1 MANGVNQRRW
11 LTVIFCLYFLLAVG
25 YSLLMPIWEAPD
37 EGAHFHL
44 AWYLA
49 RKDQYATEEKNYEA
63 AQPRGYY
70 YFGSVIIRVLDKINP
85 DFSDYTYPRE
95 FKYNIRIPERRFDW
109 NAENYR
115 FLLGVYMLRWVNILF
130 GALALWLNWKA
141 FQVIAPDSPWLRM
154 AALALMALTPQYLH
168 IMSSVNNDTFGTV
181 AGTLLFY
188 LTIQIVS
195 RSQRSDDSATLAPH
209 CVRCSAGERPG
220 GVSRSGQPAT
230 EVATTFFS
238 LLTVILAIIL
248 PLTTKLTVLPVS
260 AAVLLI
266 IAVKWFFGFRQRK
279 WLIISGLVILVC
291 AAFLYVFFPETIR
304 TAESELTWRLFGLR
318 KKGVDIEY
326 LITITNQILQTYW
339 GKVGWLAVG
348 LPAWVVNS
356 LTALGVVGAGIH
368 IYKLIT
374 WKTKEP
380 QFNVWAAILLIALF
394 TILAVARNGLTTG
407 ATQGRL
413 LFPAIGALSILMLSG
428 WHDVLPERY
437 QSRLPWIVIALML
450 LLTIALWMLGIVPV
464 YFQPFL
470 D

>member
-1 MANGVNQRRW
+1 MANGVNERRW

-70 YFGSVIIRVLDKINP
+70 YFGSVIIRALDKINP

-115 FLLGVYMLRWVNILF
+115 FLLGVYILRWVNILF
-130 GALALWLNWKA
+130 GALALGLNWKA
-141 FQVIAPDSPWLRM
+141 FQLIAPGSPWMRIT
-154 AALALMALTPQYLH
+154 ALALMALTPQYLH

-181 AGTLLFY
+181 AGALLFY
-188 LTIQIVS
+188 LVIRVIKEP
-195 RSQRSDDSATLAPH
+195 ANWLA
-209 CVRCSAGERPG
+209 
-220 GVSRSGQPAT
+220 
-230 EVATTFFS
+230 
-238 LLTVILAIIL
+238 LLTLVLAIIL
-248 PLTTKLTVLPVS
+248 PLITKLTVLPVS

-266 IAVKWFFGFRQRK
+266 IAWKWFFGFRQRR

-291 AAFLYVFFPETIR
+291 AGLLYVLFPETIR
-304 TAESELTWRLFGLR
+304 MAENEITWRLFGLR
-318 KKGVDIEY
+318 KKGVDLEY
-326 LITITNQILQTYW
+326 LITITSQILQTYW

-356 LTALGVVGAGIH
+356 LTGLGFVGAAIQVYRL
-368 IYKLIT
+368 IKL
-374 WKTKEP
+374 KTKEP
-380 QFNVWAAILLIALF
+380 QFTLWAATLLIALF

-428 WHDVLPERY
+428 WHDMLPEQY
-437 QSRLPWIVIALML
+437 QRKLPLFVIILMFL
-450 LLTIALWMLGIVPV
+450 LSITLWVFGIVPV

>member
-1 MANGVNQRRW
+1 MANGVNERRW
-11 LTVIFCLYFLLAVG
+11 LRVIFCLYFLLAVG

-49 RKDQYATEEKNYEA
+49 RKDRYDTEEKNYEA
-63 AQPRGYY
+63 RQPRAYY
-70 YFGSVIIRVLDKINP
+70 YFGSVIIRALDKINP
-85 DFSDYTYPRE
+85 DFSDYTYPHE

-141 FQVIAPDSPWLRM
+141 FQVLAPDSPWLRI

-181 AGTLLFY
+181 AGALLFY
-188 LTIQIVS
+188 LAIRV
-195 RSQRSDDSATLAPH
+195 LK
-209 CVRCSAGERPG
+209 E
-220 GVSRSGQPAT
+220 PANWQ
-230 EVATTFFS
+230 A
-238 LLTVILAIIL
+238 LLTIILAIIL

-266 IAVKWFFGFRQRK
+266 IAVKWFFSFRGKR

-291 AAFLYVFFPETIR
+291 LGLLYVFFPETLQ
-304 TAESELTWRLFGLR
+304 TASSEITWRLLGLR
-318 KKGVDIEY
+318 KKGVDLEY
-326 LITITNQILQTYW
+326 LKTISNQILQTYW

-348 LPAWVVNS
+348 LPAWIVNS
-356 LTALGVVGAGIH
+356 LTALGFVGAGIH
-368 IYKLIT
+368 IYKLIKL
-374 WKTKEP
+374 KTKEP
-380 QFNVWAAILLIALF
+380 QLMLWGATILIALF

-413 LFPAIGALSILMLSG
+413 LFPAIGSLSILMVSG
-428 WHDVLPERY
+428 WHDVLPEKY
-437 QSRLPWIVIALML
+437 QRTLPLIVIALMF
-450 LLTIALWMLGIVPV
+450 LLTTGLWLFGIVPV

>member
-1 MANGVNQRRW
+1 MANGVNERRW

-49 RKDQYATEEKNYEA
+49 RKDQYAPEEKNYEA
-63 AQPRGYY
+63 TQPRAYY
-70 YFGSVIIRVLDKINP
+70 YFGSVIIRALDKINP
-85 DFSDYTYPRE
+85 DFSDYTYPHE

-141 FQVIAPDSPWLRM
+141 FQVIAPDSPWLRIT
-154 AALALMALTPQYLH
+154 ALALMALTPQYLH

-181 AGTLLFY
+181 AGALLFY

-195 RSQRSDDSATLAPH
+195 RSQRSDDF
-209 CVRCSAGERPG
+209 
-220 GVSRSGQPAT
+220 SRSAQPATIQPAT
-230 EVATTFFS
+230 EVATTFLS

-266 IAVKWFFGFRQRK
+266 IAAQWFFGFKQKR

-291 AAFLYVFFPETIR
+291 AGLLYVFFPESIR
-304 TAESELTWRLFGLR
+304 AAESEITWRLFGLR
-318 KKGVDIEY
+318 KKGVDLEY
-326 LITITNQILQTYW
+326 LKTITNQILQTYW

-348 LPAWVVNS
+348 LPAWIVNS
-356 LTALGVVGAGIH
+356 LTALGIVGAGIH
-368 IYKLIT
+368 IYRLIKM
-374 WKTKEP
+374 KTKEP
-380 QFNVWAAILLIALF
+380 QFNLWIAIFMIALF

-413 LFPAIGALSILMLSG
+413 LFPAIGALSIMMVSG
-428 WHDVLPERY
+428 WHDVLPEQHQRK
-437 QSRLPWIVIALML
+437 LPWILIALMY
-450 LLTIALWMLGIVPV
+450 LLTIALWIFGIVPV
-464 YFQPFL
+464 YFQPFF

>member
-1 MANGVNQRRW
+1 MANEVKERRW

-49 RKDQYATEEKNYEA
+49 RKDQFATEEKNYEA
-63 AQPRGYY
+63 RQPRAYY

-95 FKYNIRIPERRFDW
+95 FKYNIRIPEARFDW
-109 NAENYR
+109 NAGNYR

-141 FQVIAPDSPWLRM
+141 FQLIAPGSPWLRM

-181 AGTLLFY
+181 AGALLFY
-188 LTIQIVS
+188 LTIRVVKEP
-195 RSQRSDDSATLAPH
+195 ANWLAL
-209 CVRCSAGERPG
+209 VTA
-220 GVSRSGQPAT
+220 V
-230 EVATTFFS
+230 
-238 LLTVILAIIL
+238 LAIIL

-260 AAVLLI
+260 LAVLLI
-266 IAVKWFFGFRQRK
+266 IAGKWFFGFKQKR
-279 WLIISGLVILVC
+279 LVIISSLVIVVC
-291 AAFLYVFFPETIR
+291 AGLLYVFFPETIQ
-304 TAESELTWRLFGLR
+304 TASSEITWRLFGLR
-318 KKGVDIEY
+318 KKGVDLEY
-326 LITITNQILQTYW
+326 LITISRQILQTYW

-348 LPAWVVNS
+348 LPAGVVNS
-356 LTALGVVGAGIH
+356 LTALGIVGAGIH
-368 IYKLIT
+368 IYRLIKL
-374 WKTKEP
+374 KTKEP
-380 QFNVWAAILLIALF
+380 QFTLWIATFVIALF
-394 TILAVARNGLTTG
+394 TILAVTRNGLTTG

-428 WHDVLPERY
+428 WHDVVPDRHQY
-437 QSRLPWIVIALML
+437 RLPWIVIALML
-450 LLTIALWMLGIVPV
+450 LLNISLWIFGIVPV

-470 D
+470 G

>member
-1 MANGVNQRRW
+1 MANGVNERRW
-11 LTVIFCLYFLLAVG
+11 LSMIFYLYFLLAVG

-63 AQPRGYY
+63 RQPRGYY
-70 YFGSVIIRVLDKINP
+70 YFGSVIIRALDKINP
-85 DFSDYTYPRE
+85 DFSDYTYPHE

-115 FLLGVYMLRWVNILF
+115 FLLGVYILRWVNILF

-141 FQVIAPDSPWLRM
+141 FQVIAPDSPWLRIG
-154 AALALMALTPQYLH
+154 ALSLMALTPQYLH
-168 IMSSVNNDTFGTV
+168 IMSSVNNDTLGTV
-181 AGTLLFY
+181 AGALLFY
-188 LTIQIVS
+188 LAIRVVKEP
-195 RSQRSDDSATLAPH
+195 ANWLA
-209 CVRCSAGERPG
+209 
-220 GVSRSGQPAT
+220 
-230 EVATTFFS
+230 
-238 LLTVILAIIL
+238 LLTIMLAIIL

-266 IAVKWFFGFRQRK
+266 IAGKWFFSFRQKRL
-279 WLIISGLVILVC
+279 LIISGFVILIC
-291 AAFLYVFFPETIR
+291 AGLLYVFFPETIR
-304 TAESELTWRLFGLR
+304 TAESEITWRLFGLR
-318 KKGVDIEY
+318 KKGVDLEY
-326 LITITNQILQTYW
+326 LKTISRQILQTYW

-348 LPAWVVNS
+348 LPAWVVNA
-356 LTALGVVGAGIH
+356 LTAFGSVGAVIH
-368 IYKLIT
+368 IYRLIKL
-374 WKTKEP
+374 KTKDS
-380 QFNVWAAILLIALF
+380 QFTLWAATFVIALF

-413 LFPAIGALSILMLSG
+413 LFPAIGALSILMVSG
-428 WHDVLPERY
+428 WNDVLPEKY
-437 QSRLPWIVIALML
+437 QRKLPWLMIALMFL
-450 LLTIALWMLGIVPV
+450 LNIALWIFGIMPV

>member
-1 MANGVNQRRW
+1 
-11 LTVIFCLYFLLAVG
+11 
-25 YSLLMPIWEAPD
+25 MPIWEAPD

-49 RKDQYATEEKNYEA
+49 RKDRYATEEKNYEA
-63 AQPRGYY
+63 KQPRAYY
-70 YFGSVIIRVLDKINP
+70 YFGSIIIRALDKLNP
-85 DFSDYTYPRE
+85 DYSDYTFPRE

-130 GALALWLNWKA
+130 GALALWLSWKA
-141 FQVIAPDSPWLRM
+141 FQVIAPDSPWLRI
-154 AALALMALTPQYLH
+154 ATLALMALTPQYLH
-168 IMSSVNNDTFGTV
+168 IMSSVNNDTLGTV
-181 AGTLLFY
+181 AGALLFY
-188 LTIQIVS
+188 LVIRV
-195 RSQRSDDSATLAPH
+195 
-209 CVRCSAGERPG
+209 VN
-220 GVSRSGQPAT
+220 QPANRL
-230 EVATTFFS
+230 AF
-238 LLTVILAIIL
+238 LTVVLAIIL

-260 AAVLLI
+260 LAVLII
-266 IAVKWFFGFRQRK
+266 IAVKWFFGFKQKR
-279 WLIISGLVILVC
+279 WLIISVLVTLVC
-291 AAFLYVFFPETIR
+291 AALLYVFFPETIR
-304 TAESELTWRLFGLR
+304 MAESEITWRLFGLR

-356 LTALGVVGAGIH
+356 LTALGIVGAGIH
-368 IYKLIT
+368 IYKLIKLT
-374 WKTKEP
+374 TKVP
-380 QFNVWAAILLIALF
+380 QFTLWAATFMIALF

-413 LFPAIGALSILMLSG
+413 LFPAIGALSILMASG
-428 WHDVLPERY
+428 WHDVLPKHY
-437 QSRLPWIVIALML
+437 LSNLPWIVIILMFL
-450 LLTIALWMLGIVPV
+450 LSITLWIFGIVPV

>member
-1 MANGVNQRRW
+1 MANGVNERRW
-11 LTVIFCLYFLLAVG
+11 LTVIFCLYLLLAVG

-70 YFGSVIIRVLDKINP
+70 YFGSIIIRALDKINP
-85 DFSDYTYPRE
+85 DFSDYTYPHE

-130 GALALWLNWKA
+130 GALSLWLNWKA
-141 FQVIAPDSPWLRM
+141 FQLIAPDSPWLRI

-168 IMSSVNNDTFGTV
+168 IMSSVNNDTLGTV
-181 AGTLLFY
+181 PGALLFY
-188 LTIQIVS
+188 LAIQIVS
-195 RSQRSDDSATLAPH
+195 RRSN
-209 CVRCSAGERPG
+209 VF
-220 GVSRSGQPAT
+220 SRSAQPATIQPAT
-230 EVATTFFS
+230 EVATTFLS

-266 IAVKWFFGFRQRK
+266 ITGKWFYTFQSKR
-279 WLIISGLVILVC
+279 WLIISGFVILVC
-291 AAFLYVFFPETIR
+291 AGLLYVFFPETVR
-304 TAESELTWRLFGLR
+304 TAESEITWRLFGLR
-318 KKGVDIEY
+318 KKGVDLEY
-326 LITITNQILQTYW
+326 LQTISRQILQTYW

-356 LTALGVVGAGIH
+356 LTALGVVGAALH
-368 IYKLIT
+368 IYRLIKL
-374 WKTKEP
+374 KTKEP
-380 QFNVWAAILLIALF
+380 QLTLWAATFMIALF
-394 TILAVARNGLTTG
+394 TTLAVARNGLTTG

-413 LFPAIGALSILMLSG
+413 LFPAIGALSILMVSG
-428 WHDVLPERY
+428 WHDVLPEQHQRK
-437 QSRLPWIVIALML
+437 LPWILIALMY
-450 LLTIALWMLGIVPV
+450 LLTIALWIFGIVPV
-464 YFQPFL
+464 YFQPFF

>member
-1 MANGVNQRRW
+1 MANGVNERRW

-70 YFGSVIIRVLDKINP
+70 YFGSVIIRALDKINP

-115 FLLGVYMLRWVNILF
+115 FLFGVYVLRWINILF

-141 FQVIAPDSPWLRM
+141 FQVIAPGSPWMRI

-168 IMSSVNNDTFGTV
+168 IMSSVNNDTLGTV
-181 AGTLLFY
+181 AGALLFY
-188 LTIQIVS
+188 LAIQIVS
-195 RSQRSDDSATLAPH
+195 RSQRSDDSAKRPH
-209 CVRCSAGERPG
+209 
-220 GVSRSGQPAT
+220 GVSRSAQPAT
-230 EVATTFFS
+230 EVATTFLS
-238 LLTVILAIIL
+238 LFTVILAIIL
-248 PLTTKLTVLPVS
+248 PLTTKLTVLPIS
-260 AAVLLI
+260 AAVLII
-266 IAVKWFFGFRQRK
+266 IAVKWLFNFRDKR

-291 AAFLYVFFPETIR
+291 AGLLYVFFPETVR
-304 TAESELTWRLFGLR
+304 TAESEITWRLFGLR

-356 LTALGVVGAGIH
+356 LTALGIVGAGIH
-368 IYKLIT
+368 IYKLIKLT
-374 WKTKEP
+374 TKVP
-380 QFNVWAAILLIALF
+380 QFTLWAATFMIALF

-413 LFPAIGALSILMLSG
+413 LFPAIGALSILMASG
-428 WHDVLPERY
+428 WHDVLPKHY
-437 QSRLPWIVIALML
+437 LSNLPWIVIILMFL
-450 LLTIALWMLGIVPV
+450 LSITLWIFGIVPV

>member
-1 MANGVNQRRW
+1 MANEVNERRW

-49 RKDQYATEEKNYEA
+49 RKDQYAPEEKNYEA
-63 AQPRGYY
+63 TQPRAYY
-70 YFGSVIIRVLDKINP
+70 YFGSVIIRALDKINP
-85 DFSDYTYPRE
+85 DFSDYTYPHE

-141 FQVIAPDSPWLRM
+141 FQVITPDSPWLRIT
-154 AALALMALTPQYLH
+154 ALALMALTPQYLH
-168 IMSSVNNDTFGTV
+168 IMSSVNNDTLGTV
-181 AGTLLFY
+181 VGALLFY
-188 LTIQIVS
+188 LVIRVVKEP
-195 RSQRSDDSATLAPH
+195 ANWLA
-209 CVRCSAGERPG
+209 
-220 GVSRSGQPAT
+220 
-230 EVATTFFS
+230 

-266 IAVKWFFGFRQRK
+266 IATQWFFGFKQKR
-279 WLIISGLVILVC
+279 WLIISGLVIVIC
-291 AAFLYVFFPETIR
+291 AGLLYVFFPETIR
-304 TAESELTWRLFGLR
+304 TAESEITWRLFGLR
-318 KKGVDIEY
+318 KKGVDLEY
-326 LITITNQILQTYW
+326 LITISNQILQTYW

-348 LPAWVVNS
+348 LPAWIVNS
-356 LTALGVVGAGIH
+356 LAALGIVGAGIH
-368 IYKLIT
+368 IYKLIKL
-374 WKTKEP
+374 KTKVP
-380 QFNVWAAILLIALF
+380 QFTLWIAALLIALF

-413 LFPAIGALSILMLSG
+413 LFPAIGALSILMISG
-428 WHDVLPERY
+428 WHNVLPEKY
-437 QSRLPWIVIALML
+437 QIKLPLFVIILMF
-450 LLTIALWMLGIVPV
+450 LLTIELWVFGILPV